1 MNIAKSNW
9 PRTRLDR
16 YVEKIQKGKLKEPSF
31 EAAGFELLRLLFAY
45 KRSQY
50 GLNLRWDKADSLNIA
65 WLTVQD
71 LKSSKKTDPVLNG
84 IYDALLIHGNGSEAL
99 VKKLLETA
107 EGRLEE
113 ISSSQQA
120 KARGT
125 RKANPVVKRAIHHTH
140 KNKDLEPW
148 EIIDLIK
155 SDVGKHHI
163 NSYDDELKKFFYTHI
178 EKKSYSVEKSITL
191 SAVRNVI
198 TKLKK
203 MT

>member
-1 MNIAKSNW
+1 MNIVKSNW
-9 PRTRLDR
+9 QKTRLDR
-16 YVEKIQKGKLKEPSF
+16 YVEKIRKGKLKEHSF
-31 EAAGFELLRLLFAY
+31 EATGFELLRLLFAY
-45 KRSQY
+45 RRSQY
-50 GLNLRWDKADSLNIA
+50 GLNLRWHKADSLKIA

-84 IYDALLIHGNGSEAL
+84 IYDALVIHGDGNEAL

-120 KARGT
+120 KARGA
-125 RKANPVVKRAIHHTH
+125 REPNPVVKRAIHHTQ

-148 EIIDLIK
+148 EIIELIK
-155 SDVGKHHI
+155 NDVGRHQI
-163 NSYDDELKKFFYTHI
+163 NSYDDELEKFFYTHI

-203 MT
+203 